1 LDRHTFKLW
10 SGRGCVCCII
20 HAILKA
26 KGGYAMTVKEFI
38 EMLENLDQDK
48 KIEFSN
54 QYFLSREKEPEIEKD
69 ETEDVYVLYT

>member
-1 LDRHTFKLW
+1 
-10 SGRGCVCCII
+10 
-20 HAILKA
+20 
-26 KGGYAMTVKEFI
+26 MTVKEFI

-48 KIEFSN
+48 KIGFSN